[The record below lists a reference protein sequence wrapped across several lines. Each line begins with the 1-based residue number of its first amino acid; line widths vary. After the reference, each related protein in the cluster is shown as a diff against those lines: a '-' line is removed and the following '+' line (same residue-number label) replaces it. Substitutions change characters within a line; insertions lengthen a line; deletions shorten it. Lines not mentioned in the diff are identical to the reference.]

1 MTVAASISRDACRPA
16 EVGPAKAHTI
26 SDEMRKAGPATAG
39 FDYLRIG
46 LALAVVAW
54 HSVALSTGSEALVQS
69 LWTGRLHFLLVA
81 ILPMF
86 FGLSGFLVAG
96 SLARTRLHQF
106 VMLRAL
112 RLVPALAVEVTL
124 SALILG
130 PVFTLLPLRRYF
142 SSPEFFQYFGNI
154 VGLVR
159 FTLPEVFETNP
170 VTRLVNPQ
178 LWTVPFE
185 LECYFA
191 LVTLSVTG
199 VLNSRRACVGLVA
212 LLSVAGTACAL
223 SILPIGAAGA
233 LPGRVLVLSFLAA
246 VCLHLYRDKI
256 PYATVLGVGSAVAAA
271 ALLQRPNASYLAA
284 FPVAYLTVWLG
295 LMRPPKIPFGDL
307 SYGVYLFHYP
317 VEQAVMHLFPDIG
330 SWWRLTLAALPPT
343 LVCAWLSWTLVERP
357 VLSRKAAIL
366 KAADRALAAGVSAG
380 WFSPGPDS
388 RRDER
393 WDAAAPAE

>member
-1 MTVAASISRDACRPA
+1 MTAAAPNPNDA
-16 EVGPAKAHTI
+16 GPSKARSAAVHTI
-26 SDEMRKAGPATAG
+26 ADEMQKAGPATAG

-46 LALAVVAW
+46 LALAVLAW
-54 HSVALSTGSEALVQS
+54 HSIALGTGSAALVQS
-69 LWTGRLHFLLVA
+69 RWTGPLRFLPVA

-86 FGLSGFLVAG
+86 FALSGFLVAG

-106 VMLRAL
+106 VTLRAL

-130 PVFTLLPLRRYF
+130 AAFTALPLRRYF

-154 VGLVR
+154 VGLVH

-170 VTRLVNPQ
+170 VPHLVNSQ
-178 LWTVPFE
+178 LWTIPFE
-185 LECYFA
+185 LECYLA
-191 LVTLSVTG
+191 LVALSVTG
-199 VLNSRRACVGLVA
+199 VLASRRACVGLVT
-212 LLSVAGTACAL
+212 LLSVAGTACAS

-246 VCLHLYRDKI
+246 VCLHLYRDRI

-317 VEQAVMHLFPDIG
+317 VEQAVMHLFPDVG
-330 SWWRLTLAALPPT
+330 GWWRLTLAALPPT
-343 LVCAWLSWTLVERP
+343 LVCAWLSWTFVERP
-357 VLSRKAAIL
+357 VLSRKASIL

-380 WFSPGPDS
+380 WFSPGPDD
-388 RRDER
+388 RPREG

>member
-159 FTLPEVFETNP
+159 FTLPGVFETNP

-223 SILPIGAAGA
+223 SIFRSA
-233 LPGRVLVLSFLAA
+233 LPEPSPDGSSSFPSLPPS
-246 VCLHLYRDKI
+246 VCI
-256 PYATVLGVGSAVAAA
+256 FTATRSPMRPSWGSAR
-271 ALLQRPNASYLAA
+271 QPRRWRCCSDPTRPIS
-284 FPVAYLTVWLG
+284 
-295 LMRPPKIPFGDL
+295 PP
-307 SYGVYLFHYP
+307 SR
-317 VEQAVMHLFPDIG
+317 
-330 SWWRLTLAALPPT
+330 SPT
-343 LVCAWLSWTLVERP
+343 
-357 VLSRKAAIL
+357 
-366 KAADRALAAGVSAG
+366 
-380 WFSPGPDS
+380 
-388 RRDER
+388 
-393 WDAAAPAE
+393 